1 MVFLNLFTICTEG
14 LSVAENVTFSLASG
28 PPHSIPSPF
37 PPDHSS
43 SSFRSTFKRPFVQE
57 ASHEAP
63 FLPQMSSSARP
74 GPLFCLVSL
83 FSLVVSALIAYLR
96 RLTGRDPREGRG
108 PTVCVTVSPGARFLT
123 HSIVSNRI
131 GAGRIRSGKR
141 RAPDHRHKFKSARC
155 RTCSFP
161 PLERGQPEATIS
173 QASSDS
179 NAAFSPFKLR
189 SALDSLPTALFPSQ
203 SPAPLPSEY
212 MHRATSRYPT
222 EANHLQGSCSEG

>member
-28 PPHSIPSPF
+28 PPHSVPSPL
-37 PPDHSS
+37 PPDYSS

-74 GPLFCLVSL
+74 GPLFSL
-83 FSLVVSALIAYLR
+83 SRVTFLPCRFGFIAYLR
-96 RLTGRDPREGRG
+96 RLPGRDPREGRG

-161 PLERGQPEATIS
+161 PLERGQPEATTS

-189 SALDSLPTALFPSQ
+189 SS
-203 SPAPLPSEY
+203 
-212 MHRATSRYPT
+212 
-222 EANHLQGSCSEG
+222 